1 MLSHRYKSY
10 GLLLLLSLICA
21 SFNLTKPLHID
32 DTAHLLIARKI
43 LEDPLHPMSGE
54 VNWGVFGLIL
64 TATLGILLALSDYYY
79 ACG

>member
-1 MLSHRYKSY
+1 MLSQRYKSY

-21 SFNLTKPLHID
+21 SVNVTKAVHID
-32 DTAHLLIARKI
+32 DAGDLQITRRI

-54 VNWGVFGLIL
+54 LNRGVFGLIL